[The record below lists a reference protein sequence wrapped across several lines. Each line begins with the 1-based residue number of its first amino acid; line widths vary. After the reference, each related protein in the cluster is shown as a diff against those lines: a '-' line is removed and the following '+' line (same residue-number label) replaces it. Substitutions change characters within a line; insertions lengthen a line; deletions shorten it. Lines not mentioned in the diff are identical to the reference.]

1 MIKTTPNACCLSQ
14 IEFADFQY
22 FYHAI
27 LTYMLVGALILFFF
41 SYLQVVILLNI
52 RKLTKIV
59 SEQLTMLMELKIDK
73 SWIIF

>member
-1 MIKTTPNACCLSQ
+1 
-14 IEFADFQY
+14 
-22 FYHAI
+22 
-27 LTYMLVGALILFFF
+27 MLVGALILGFS

-73 SWIIF
+73 SWITF

>member
-1 MIKTTPNACCLSQ
+1 M
-14 IEFADFQY
+14 F
-22 FYHAI
+22 
-27 LTYMLVGALILFFF
+27 VGALILGFS

-73 SWIIF
+73 SWITF